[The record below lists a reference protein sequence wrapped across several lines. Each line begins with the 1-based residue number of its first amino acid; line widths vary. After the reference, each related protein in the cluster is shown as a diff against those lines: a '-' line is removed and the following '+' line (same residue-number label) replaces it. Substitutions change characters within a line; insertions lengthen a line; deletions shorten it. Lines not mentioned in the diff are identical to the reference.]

1 MSLASELHRVRSI
14 DSGDEGSSALN
25 TSSDSTQSLLRRIS
39 SPIISDL
46 PNIFSHLRSNDSEAV
61 VKNVGGKSIIKRVLS
76 GNKSSD
82 SVGSSGTVSS
92 ISSSFSGKQLTGD
105 SLVETNDEEVKTL
118 VPDKIN

>member
-76 GNKSSD
+76 GNKSSE

-92 ISSSFSGKQLTGD
+92 I
-105 SLVETNDEEVKTL
+105 
-118 VPDKIN
+118 